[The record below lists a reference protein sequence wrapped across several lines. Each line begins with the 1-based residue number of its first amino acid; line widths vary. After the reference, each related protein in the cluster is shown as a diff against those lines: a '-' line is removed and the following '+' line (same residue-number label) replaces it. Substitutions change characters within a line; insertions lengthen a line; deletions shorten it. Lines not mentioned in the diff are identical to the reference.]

1 MATIHRRRNGSNE
14 LVWELSHGTGNDRQR
29 LVVGR
34 TREEAQEAL
43 NQFNRQL
50 AMHGEAPSDD
60 TVESVIGQYATFLK
74 TNRRLRTV
82 ARYMRVLR
90 TFYECFLTPAFPD
103 VQRLR
108 QLRPMHLEEYKR
120 RRAEGEIT
128 EATTAHERARE
139 QELRLEVAQS
149 AKVGTTKERR
159 ARFGWLGR
167 HGIKTNVAPRTVNY
181 ELRVLFTFFL
191 WAIKRNHLFIN
202 PVALV
207 ERFRLPKRV
216 LPKFMTTEQLKKF
229 FGACDEDERRLFM
242 SILLSGMRKGEAE
255 HLTWSDIS
263 FELGVIFIQEKPEFD
278 WKPKTDERLIPI
290 SPMLRELLVIQYANR
305 TSELLVFANR
315 AGNRDTHMLTRLK
328 NVCKRAGIRSSTVH
342 ALRHS
347 FGAHLRMAGVSL
359 ADIGDLLGH
368 KDLATT
374 QIYAKVQQE
383 HLRTMVSKLK
393 PLVGEV
399 DGGKPHTRR
408 LLESKSV
415 TTPGDDSKQ

>member
-1 MATIHRRRNGSNE
+1 MATIHRRRLVSGE
-14 LVWELSHGTGNDRQR
+14 IVWELTHGTGAGRQR
-29 LVVGR
+29 FTAGK
-34 TREEAQEAL
+34 TREEAQEVL
-43 NQFNRQL
+43 DQFNRQL
-50 AMHGEAPSDD
+50 ALHGEGPQDGSVAL
-60 TVESVIGQYATFLK
+60 VIGEYAQFLK
-74 TNRRLRTV
+74 TNRRPRTV
-82 ARYMRVLR
+82 ARYLRVIK
-90 TFYECFLTPAFPD
+90 TFHECFLIQVFPD

-120 RRAEGEIT
+120 RRGEGEIT
-128 EATTAHERARE
+128 EVKSSEETARE
-139 QELRLEVAQS
+139 QALRLEVGQGT
-149 AKVGTTKERR
+149 KVGSTKERR

-167 HGIKTNVAPRTVNY
+167 HGIQTKVSPRTINY
-181 ELRVLFTFFL
+181 ELRVLITFFL

-202 PVALV
+202 PGAMV

-229 FGACDEDERRLFM
+229 FGACDEEERRLFM

-263 FELGVIFIQEKPEFD
+263 FELGVIFIQEKPEFE

-290 SPMLRELLVIQYANR
+290 SPMLRELLTIQHAKR
-305 TSELLVFANR
+305 TSDLLVFANR

-383 HLRTMVSKLK
+383 HLRTMVSKLN

-399 DGGKPHTRR
+399 DGAKPPTQRLPAPKAITTTSDDGK
-408 LLESKSV
+408 
-415 TTPGDDSKQ
+415 Q